1 MGTRAGRLKSIAI
14 AAVMQ
19 QVGQDTGQKQVVGVD
34 GGVFEQYGNYREAIM
49 QGLAEI
55 LGTAAAAYIE
65 FTHVADASS
74 LGAAYL
80 AAAAVRSSSATDSV
94 LS

>member
-1 MGTRAGRLKSIAI
+1 MKSIAI

-19 QVGQDTGQKQVVGVD
+19 QVGQDTGQKSVVGVD
-34 GGVFEQYGNYREAIM
+34 GGVFEQYGNYREAII
-49 QGLAEI
+49 QGLAET
-55 LGTAAAAYIE
+55 LGTAAAACVE

-80 AAAAVRSSSATDSV
+80 AAAAVRTNAASGSHSELRV
-94 LS
+94 